1 MSVIQLKERTHGPGL
16 ALSKSSS
23 GSNASRGSRRPTPR
37 PSRRAWCRW
46 RQRSHAAQADR
57 LTGGGARLVCL
68 LAPPHTPN
76 QVLTSVMASAIRTG
90 R

>member
-1 MSVIQLKERTHGPGL
+1 LEAPLLSVYAAVVFLAAVIIGLIMGGLMFLHGG
-16 ALSKSSS
+16 
-23 GSNASRGSRRPTPR
+23 
-37 PSRRAWCRW
+37 RW
-46 RQRSHAAQADR
+46 RQRSRAAQADR